1 MGLYLEDAQLDAVLE
16 AYFEEENYAI
26 FESCM
31 IELLAEEKKS
41 QEEKDAAKQE
51 KLEKRIEKAHN
62 SLVAKVSTVI
72 STKAAKFSSFKL
84 DCHQATKKELVLY
97 LGDNLGY
104 GALRGLLGTG
114 ITTGAGAV
122 VVDRYGKQALKAGA
136 KVGLQAA
143 AVSLAV
149 IGGLT
154 LVEELVKKKMYK
166 ELYTT
171 KVYGIDDKGKEKLIG
186 WWLSV
191 EVKKSDLSSDV
202 RKLIK

>member
-1 MGLYLEDAQLDAVLE
+1 MGKYLEDIELDSVLE
-16 AYFEEENYAI
+16 NYFEEENYAI

-41 QEEKDAAKQE
+41 QEEKDADKQE

-72 STKAAKFSSFKL
+72 STKAEKFSSFKL

-97 LGDNLGY
+97 LGNNLGAA
-104 GALRGLLGTG
+104 GLGGLLGTG
-114 ITTGAGAV
+114 VGTVGIAAAGASKAEII
-122 VVDRYGKQALKAGA
+122 DALQYGATHTRIAF
-136 KVGLQAA
+136 
-143 AVSLAV
+143 AV
-149 IGGLT
+149 IGGVT
-154 LVEELVKKKMYK
+154 LIEELAKKKMYK

>member
-16 AYFEEENYAI
+16 NYFEEENYAI

-41 QEEKDAAKQE
+41 QEEKDAANQE

-72 STKAAKFSSFKL
+72 STKAEKFSSFKL

-97 LGDNLGY
+97 LGNNLG
-104 GALRGLLGTG
+104 AGT
-114 ITTGAGAV
+114 
-122 VVDRYGKQALKAGA
+122 
-136 KVGLQAA
+136 
-143 AVSLAV
+143 
-149 IGGLT
+149 IGGLIGTGLNVANYGANANTFKASAAGVGVGLAIVGGVT
-154 LVEELVKKKMYK
+154 LIEELAKKKMYK

-171 KVYGIDDKGKEKLIG
+171 KVYGINDKGKEKLIG

>member
-1 MGLYLEDAQLDAVLE
+1 MGIYLEDAKLDAVLE
-16 AYFEEENYAI
+16 NYFEEDNYAI

-31 IELLAEEKKS
+31 IELLAEEKKTP
-41 QEEKDAAKQE
+41 EEKEAAKQE
-51 KLEKRIEKAHN
+51 KIENRIKKAHD
-62 SLVAKVSTVI
+62 SLVAKVSSVI
-72 STKAAKFSSFKL
+72 STKAEKFSSFKL

-97 LGDNLGY
+97 LGNNFGA
-104 GALRGLLGTG
+104 GALGGLLGTATLTAG
-114 ITTGAGAV
+114 YAIGGAGKEVIKASLKGGAAGTGIGLAV
-122 VVDRYGKQALKAGA
+122 V
-136 KVGLQAA
+136 
-143 AVSLAV
+143 
-149 IGGLT
+149 GGLT
-154 LVEELVKKKMYK
+154 LIEELAKKKMYK

>member
-1 MGLYLEDAQLDAVLE
+1 MGIYLEDAKLDSVLE
-16 AYFEEENYAI
+16 NYFEEDNYAI

-62 SLVAKVSTVI
+62 ALVAKVSSVI
-72 STKAAKFSSFKL
+72 SNKAEKFSSFKL

-97 LGDNLGY
+97 LGNNLGA
-104 GALRGLLGTG
+104 GALGGLLGTG
-114 ITTGAGAV
+114 IGTGAGAV
-122 VVDRYGKQALKAGA
+122 AGYGKEELKAGV
-136 KVGLQAA
+136 KGGLQGTAIG
-143 AVSLAV
+143 LAV
-149 IGGLT
+149 VGGLT
-154 LVEELVKKKMYK
+154 LIEELAKKKMYK

>member
-1 MGLYLEDAQLDAVLE
+1 MGIYLEDAKLDAVLE
-16 AYFEEENYAI
+16 NYFEEENYAI

-62 SLVAKVSTVI
+62 SLVEKVSTVI
-72 STKAAKFSSFKL
+72 SNRAKKFSSFKL

-97 LGDNLGY
+97 LGNNLGA
-104 GALRGLLGTG
+104 GALGGLLGTG
-114 ITTGAGAV
+114 AGTGAGAV
-122 VVDRYGKQALKAGA
+122 AGYGKKALIAGV
-136 KVGLQAA
+136 KGGLQATG
-143 AVSLAV
+143 VSLAV
-149 IGGLT
+149 VGGLT
-154 LVEELVKKKMYK
+154 LVEELAKKKMYK

>member
-16 AYFEEENYAI
+16 NYFEEENYAI

-31 IELLAEEKKS
+31 MELLAEEKKS

-51 KLEKRIEKAHN
+51 KIEKRIEKAHN
-62 SLVAKVSTVI
+62 ALVAKVSSVI
-72 STKAAKFSSFKL
+72 STKAEKFSSFKL

-97 LGDNLGY
+97 LGNNLGA
-104 GALRGLLGTG
+104 GALGGLLGTASSTAG
-114 ITTGAGAV
+114 HAIGGAGKEVIKASLKGGAVGTGVGLAV
-122 VVDRYGKQALKAGA
+122 V
-136 KVGLQAA
+136 
-143 AVSLAV
+143 
-149 IGGLT
+149 GGLT
-154 LVEELVKKKMYK
+154 LIEELAKKKMYK

>member
-1 MGLYLEDAQLDAVLE
+1 MGLYLEDTQLDAVLE
-16 AYFEEENYAI
+16 NYFEEENYAI

-31 IELLAEEKKS
+31 VELLAEEKKS

-62 SLVAKVSTVI
+62 SLVAKVSTLI
-72 STKAAKFSSFKL
+72 STKSEKFSSFKL

-97 LGDNLGY
+97 LGNNLGA
-104 GALRGLLGTG
+104 GVLGGLLGTG
-114 ITTGAGAV
+114 VGTIGLAAGGASKAVIKAGLKGGAAGTGVGLAV
-122 VVDRYGKQALKAGA
+122 V
-136 KVGLQAA
+136 
-143 AVSLAV
+143 
-149 IGGLT
+149 GGLT
-154 LVEELVKKKMYK
+154 LIEELAKKKMYK

>member
-16 AYFEEENYAI
+16 NYFEEENYAI

-31 IELLAEEKKS
+31 MELLAEEKKS
-41 QEEKDAAKQE
+41 QEEKDADK
-51 KLEKRIEKAHN
+51 KKKIEKRIEKAHN
-62 SLVAKVSTVI
+62 ALVAKVSSVI
-72 STKAAKFSSFKL
+72 STKAEKFSSFKL

-97 LGDNLGY
+97 LGNNLGA
-104 GALRGLLGTG
+104 GALGGLLGTASSTAG
-114 ITTGAGAV
+114 HAIGGAGKEVIKASLKGGAVGTGVGLAV
-122 VVDRYGKQALKAGA
+122 V
-136 KVGLQAA
+136 
-143 AVSLAV
+143 
-149 IGGLT
+149 GGLT
-154 LVEELVKKKMYK
+154 LIEELAKKKMYK